1 MESTAPTSWN
11 MTVSG
16 FLPWAFA
23 SAAASAVKMASA
35 RRLAPSLS
43 CEPVDD
49 SGDVRQRT
57 VVMVVG
63 VMVTLVAM
71 AVGLMIMLMAV
82 LMLVM
87 VMMVVLVL
95 VRVLGSCFVAV
106 EPCHVVVVVLELFCQ
121 LNIEIAGVDAML
133 VYARH
138 GDRKAVDRQRGE
150 LFAQVLLAGA
160 QVEQGRDGHIAADAR
175 GAVDD
180 KRMLMVGH
188 GMLLNGRGM
197 YRRSDD

>member
-1 MESTAPTSWN
+1 
-11 MTVSG
+11 
-16 FLPWAFA
+16 
-23 SAAASAVKMASA
+23 
-35 RRLAPSLS
+35 
-43 CEPVDD
+43 
-49 SGDVRQRT
+49 
-57 VVMVVG
+57 MVVG

-121 LNIEIAGVDAML
+121 LNVEIAGVDAML
-133 VYARH
+133 VYARD

-180 KRMLMVGH
+180 KRVLMVGH
-188 GMLLNGRGM
+188 EMLLNGRETC
-197 YRRSDD
+197 RRSDD